1 MLAPAIKPHCGRFS
15 QPATKALLM
24 AVFGWRDWPECCRY
38 TPYHPA
44 VWPCTWILAPG
55 FWRCHSSADSTSSQ
69 SDHDRCSAS
78 GTRTKKLKQCHIDQ
92 TLRSPRWN
100 ELTEADGIFIR
111 WHERWRCSGKC
122 FIVCYREQVPQER
135 IQHQIKSLW
144 LRADSSSPT
153 VDHSP
158 LDIWARGRDH
168 RSWLTL
174 LLANG

>member
-1 MLAPAIKPHCGRFS
+1 MLQVYSVSSSSLTVHMNSRSRFLTLPLIS
-15 QPATKALLM
+15 RLNIFSERSRSLLC
-24 AVFGWRDWPECCRY
+24 VRD
-38 TPYHPA
+38 
-44 VWPCTWILAPG
+44 
-55 FWRCHSSADSTSSQ
+55 Q
-69 SDHDRCSAS
+69 N
-78 GTRTKKLKQCHIDQ
+78 KKLKQCHIDQ
-92 TLRSPRWN
+92 TLRSPRRN